1 MSLITPLLIKS
12 CLFSL
17 WWHTLLI
24 VMITNGKGNDD
35 KRGMLI
41 KLKNGLPSVF
51 KCENSESH
59 SFKRHAAKTNK
70 ANKKK

>member
-1 MSLITPLLIKS
+1 
-12 CLFSL
+12 
-17 WWHTLLI
+17 
-24 VMITNGKGNDD
+24 MITNGKGNDD

-51 KCENSESH
+51 KYENSESH
-59 SFKRHAAKTNK
+59 SFKRHEAKTNK